1 VITNGKAQTGYI
13 HKNDIG
19 SVTDISFVN
28 PMKTYTY
35 DHMVKDIK
43 DLQKAYPDLITYHV
57 VGKSEYGRDIYA
69 VSLGNG
75 KATTFINGSL
85 HAREWISTNLNM
97 YMLENYAKAYTTNRN
112 IQGYNARKILNDT
125 TIWFMPMVNP
135 DGVTLQQRGLGA

>member
-1 VITNGKAQTGYI
+1 
-13 HKNDIG
+13 
-19 SVTDISFVN
+19 
-28 PMKTYTY
+28 
-35 DHMVKDIK
+35 
-43 DLQKAYPDLITYHV
+43 
-57 VGKSEYGRDIYA
+57 
-69 VSLGNG
+69 SLGNG

-135 DGVTLQQRGLGA
+135 DGVTLQQRGLGAFPKKDHASIIRMNGGSNNFKR